1 MNISEDRLQRSL
13 TYLAESDEE
22 FAKAKGFME
31 GMSKQ
36 EKTVLGMVFLE
47 KTGTNQEREYQARTS
62 NEYEEWRVKYQ
73 GAVCDY
79 ELYRNKRITETLI
92 VDVWRSLNSNRRQ
105 AGGNL

>member
-1 MNISEDRLQRSL
+1 MISQDRLEKAL
-13 TYLAESDEE
+13 TYLSTTDEP
-22 FAKAKGFME
+22 FAQARGLME
-31 GMSKQ
+31 GISKQ

-47 KTGTNQEREYQARTS
+47 KTGTNQDREYQARTS

-79 ELYRNKRITETLI
+79 ELYRNKRITETMI
-92 VDVWRSLNSNRRQ
+92 VEVWRSLNSNRRQ

>member
-1 MNISEDRLQRSL
+1 MISQDRLQKAL
-13 TYLAESDEE
+13 TYLAESDEP
-22 FAKAKGFME
+22 FAQARGLME
-31 GMSKQ
+31 GISKQ

-47 KTGTNQEREYQARTS
+47 KTGTNQDREYQARTS

-79 ELYRNKRITETLI
+79 ELYRNKRITEAMI
-92 VDVWRSLNSNRRQ
+92 VEVWRSLGANRRQ